1 MTTEKNSPDL
11 LNEAID
17 YYHSL
22 LAGSQRLSE
31 TSISGLIDGMKD
43 NKIFFGGRQL
53 CNVLRPHFFTRE
65 QADYVSAECAKI
77 ISAVKK
83 LGEIMT
89 GSDTAEANRLLDD
102 VGLTQRERKLFQI
115 DNGYQPLSAHSRL
128 DSFFSEIGTLHF
140 VEYNAES
147 PAGATYEDA
156 LQKVFLELPVMQ
168 EFTKLYKVSQVNV
181 KPRVLEMLLEMFNQ
195 YCQTKNIAPHTP
207 NIAIVDWDDVATT
220 TEFELFK
227 EFFAE
232 NNVQAVICDPRELTF
247 ESGRLRYQDFEIDLV
262 FKRVLSSE
270 LIERESE
277 CKALFDAYE
286 AGAICM
292 VNNFRC
298 KPFHKKAIF
307 ALLTDERNAKYFNDA
322 EREAIASH
330 IPWTRVVSEGPTT
343 YKGHAIDLHNFVTE
357 NRERLVM
364 KPNDEYGGKGVVVG
378 WESNA
383 EQWEEAYQAA
393 LAEPFVVQEKV
404 IVAKEVFPTIQD
416 GYIKFAERSVDCDPY
431 VFDDGRVHGTLTRL
445 AATTLL
451 NVTAG
456 GGSVVPTF
464 IIESRIEGGERRT
477 ADSEGC
483 V

>member
-1 MTTEKNSPDL
+1 MTTEKNL
-11 LNEAID
+11 LDEAIE

-31 TSISGLIDGMKD
+31 NSISGLVEGMKA

-65 QADYVSAECAKI
+65 QADYVAAECAKV

-83 LGEIMT
+83 LGEVMT
-89 GSDTAEANRLLDD
+89 GPDRAEANRLLTE
-102 VGLTQRERKLFQI
+102 VGLTPRERELFQI
-115 DNGYQPLSAHSRL
+115 DNGYNPLSAHSRL

-156 LQKVFLELPVMQ
+156 LQKVFLGLPVMQ
-168 EFTKLYKVSQVNV
+168 EFAKLYQVKAVKV
-181 KPRVLEMLLEMFNQ
+181 KPRVLQMLQEMFNQ
-195 YCQTKNIAPHTP
+195 YCQAQNVATHSP
-207 NIAIVDWDDVATT
+207 NIAIVDWRDVATT

-227 EFFAE
+227 EYFAE
-232 NNVQAVICDPRELTF
+232 NNIQAVICDPRELTF
-247 ESGRLRYQDFEIDLV
+247 ENKRLRYQDFEIDLV

-270 LIERESE
+270 LIEREAE
-277 CKALFDAYE
+277 CPALFAAYE
-286 AGAICM
+286 ANAICM

-307 ALLTDERNAKYFNDA
+307 ALLTDDRNARYFDET
-322 EREAIASH
+322 EREAIAIH
-330 IPWTRVVSEGPTT
+330 IPWTRVVSEGETT
-343 YKGHAIDLHNFVTE
+343 YKNIEIDLHQFVSE
-357 NRERLVM
+357 NRERLVL

-378 WESNA
+378 WESSA
-383 EQWEEAYQAA
+383 EEWEQAYQAA
-393 LAEPFVVQEKV
+393 LTEPFVVQEKV

-431 VFDDGRVHGTLTRL
+431 VFDDGQVHGTLTRL

-464 IIESRIEGGERRT
+464 IIENRIEGGERRT